1 MLTALGGSGASPF
14 YGLLPLPSCRLFTRD
29 PQGVPGRPRERR
41 RLPGPNASSA
51 TDFLAWYARWLD
63 HLLDGRDNRALNL
76 TSLALRAPADRILRQ
91 HRDHEDLSLPQDF
104 VTFCTSSNLRGSL
117 DSVSVTGC
125 WISLSA
131 PLPSPVETGA
141 FLVRFFRDQQ
151 DCVFWYL
158 YLRPSGEVFVVN
170 SSLDYE
176 FEYEAR
182 DSDDYQPESD
192 LDDPVAQEAEILWCA
207 PSFEHFA
214 YRFWLENRLWRAV
227 NGRSDEPLDAE
238 LKEYLD
244 HYRAVQRQV

>member
-1 MLTALGGSGASPF
+1 MTVDFRAAW
-14 YGLLPLPSCRLFTRD
+14 C
-29 PQGVPGRPRERR
+29 
-41 RLPGPNASSA
+41 A
-51 TDFLAWYARWLD
+51 TDLGDHRPCRCTYERYPYDSLPVLDASRLTGAFQWLGDPGGTVQDQVEKLHELDLRLAAE
-63 HLLDGRDNRALNL
+63 G
-76 TSLALRAPADRILRQ
+76 
-91 HRDHEDLSLPQDF
+91 LSLPQDF

-151 DCVFWYL
+151 DCVLWYL

-182 DSDDYQPESD
+182 DSDDYEPESD

-207 PSFEHFA
+207 PFFEHFA

-227 NGRSDEPLDAE
+227 NERSDELLDAE